1 MLVDS
6 VLIAVVI
13 SASTY
18 LVLTHV
24 FRRRPGAR
32 HVPDNA
38 RRERAYKDALGGTTF
53 DSHDFARRVIAGQ
66 KVISDMLRRDRLAY
80 RSKTKAA
87 ADPSQPRLAP
97 PKGNPVAAFPSRRAA
112 TR

>member
-38 RRERAYKDALGGTTF
+38 RRERAYKEALGGTTF

-66 KVISDMLRRDRLAY
+66 KVIREMLRQDA
-80 RSKTKAA
+80 KAA
-87 ADPSQPRLAP
+87 ARWDVSAEDTADKVVPCPHRI
-97 PKGNPVAAFPSRRAA
+97 GWPV
-112 TR
+112 